1 MAHVN
6 KKKTERTQCDNRI
19 LIVVNQ
25 HVFAWV
31 LLHKRLDHLLRETA
45 LDLVHMGTDIDDVVH
60 DSVKDL
66 YA

>member
-1 MAHVN
+1 MLT
-6 KKKTERTQCDNRI
+6 KKTERTQCDNRI

-25 HVFAWV
+25 HVFARV